1 MIRLFI
7 LFLLS
12 CSILSA
18 CQNSSPKNNPAKRIF
33 QFTPIKGIKYYE
45 VRRSFENGIAFN
57 DSGFQQEPEWAV
69 RFLSDSTVQVY
80 SPSLNKMI
88 DCDLIYSHEAV
99 YNFAREWFRVKKL
112 SKDSLLLQRLEVN
125 GKVIAHDIRSNV
137 YMTFY
142 SEDYLQKINK
152 TVEELRKARKVDSL
166 YVREKS
172 VLANSHPMDSS
183 YFFAA
188 RNPVEFK
195 TESKIIQIEKVS
207 TVDELQN
214 HSSSFDY
221 LYPEYK
227 VIISPAYKKFA
238 YTISAVVDTT
248 GHLTVY
254 KFNAIDEYREN
265 RRKVLQGILD
275 IYLSNLCKVKTG
287 STLGIKHS
295 SLIVLDLIGK
305 P

>member
-1 MIRLFI
+1 MMRLII
-7 LFLLS
+7 LFLFT
-12 CSILSA
+12 CAILAA
-18 CQNSSPKNNPAKRIF
+18 CQSSSPKNNPEKRIF
-33 QFTPIKGIKYYE
+33 QFEPIKGIKYYE
-45 VRRSFENGIAFN
+45 VRRAFKNGIAFN
-57 DSGFQQEPEWAV
+57 DLGFQQEPEWAV
-69 RFLSDSTVQVY
+69 RFLSDSTVQAY

-88 DCDLIYSHEAV
+88 DCNLIYSHEAV

-112 SKDSLLLQRLEVN
+112 SKDSLILQRLEVN
-125 GKVIAHDIRSNV
+125 GKVIAHDIRSDV

-142 SEDYLQKINK
+142 SEDYLKKISK
-152 TVEELRKARKVDSL
+152 TVKELRKPRRVDSL

-172 VLANSHPMDSS
+172 TLANTHPMDSS

-188 RNPVEFK
+188 RNPVELK
-195 TESKIIQIEKVS
+195 TQSKLIKIEKVS
-207 TVDELQN
+207 TVDKLQN
-214 HSSSFDY
+214 HSRSFDY

-227 VIISPAYKKFA
+227 VVISPAYKEFA

-254 KFNAIDEYREN
+254 RFNAIDEYKEN

-275 IYLSNLCKVKTG
+275 IYLSKLCDVKSG
-287 STLGIKHS
+287 NTLGIKHS
-295 SLIVLDLIGK
+295 SLIVLNLIGK